1 MRENSLKIVTGTFGR
16 ETMIVKYPKIQFLK
30 IKQNFVAKHFGI
42 QKGELYLL
50 ASTKNRIHDIPYFP
64 EIEVER
70 IKESLLRN

>member
-1 MRENSLKIVTGTFGR
+1 MNSRLMAPPLSKNNIEIYAHCVR
-16 ETMIVKYPKIQFLK
+16 
-30 IKQNFVAKHFGI
+30 KHFGI